1 MMLINNS
8 KYISKIIIMVMCIV
22 FLSLSALGSSVIVF
36 GNETEQGTE
45 QENNYKT
52 EQNTYE
58 VVNVTDIE
66 LGDYNEKMKV
76 GDYQSLTA
84 AIVPADA
91 TNAVITYRSSDASVV
106 KVNSAGEV
114 KGIAKGKAVI
124 YVSAGDVIKE
134 IPIDVIVGTTGI
146 NINSTYVVLKSGESY
161 KLTAA
166 AVPEEAS
173 QDITY
178 KVVDKNI
185 ADVSKAG
192 IINAHNVG
200 DTTVL
205 VSNGDYQTAVTV
217 IVNAGSGTGE
227 DKEAGKEQHKQE
239 IEYDYEVNAYD
250 NETISTER
258 LYNLYYAK
266 KALSIKGNGYEIVI
280 DGKNI
285 VNYNNEFFTDINL
298 KKEENGATFVINQN
312 EPLCGNITISFDEE
326 YGKYLYLYNESKGKY
341 ELLNDNGK
349 QSLTIS
355 TSGKYMIIDRRV
367 SVGTGWI
374 IYVLAAGAVIMLI
387 GGIIY
392 VIVKKRCWF
401 W

>member
-1 MMLINNS
+1 MRLINNS
-8 KYISKIIIMVMCIV
+8 KYISKIITMVMCIV

-166 AVPEEAS
+166 AVPEGAS

-349 QSLTIS
+349 QALTIS

-374 IYVLAAGAVIMLI
+374 IYVLSAGTVIMAAGGVAYI
-387 GGIIY
+387 
-392 VIVKKRCWF
+392 IVKKRYWF